1 MRPQA
6 PWSVHWLQ
14 HATHLTAAAPLLLIE
29 HKLKHSGCAN
39 KFVPSLILPLCSP
52 CVRLGSPGS
61 RQRIGQ
67 LPYSFQ
73 TNTGLCSRPA
83 AM

>member
-14 HATHLTAAAPLLLIE
+14 HANHLTAAAPLLLIE

-39 KFVPSLILPLCSP
+39 KFVPGFSGQTMQIGIRGCSSSGVP
-52 CVRLGSPGS
+52 KVYSVLVGSQS
-61 RQRIGQ
+61 
-67 LPYSFQ
+67 
-73 TNTGLCSRPA
+73 
-83 AM
+83 